1 MRSQTFGIELETY
14 GIGRERTAK
23 AIAAYFGTT
32 AVHRGR
38 HLDDWR
44 VPMPDGR
51 HWTVERDGSVT
62 DPSAEVVSPVCRWED
77 IPMVLAVAK
86 AIRAAGARTDASCGI
101 HVHVGLGEHTPASL
115 RRLVNIVNAKED
127 LLTQALGITP
137 ERRYRW
143 CKPVEPAFLE
153 AVNRSKP
160 DSFEKLAQLWYRHS
174 GGYSGNWR
182 AICSWSWQYRIS

>member
-77 IPMVLAVAK
+77 IPT
-86 AIRAAGARTDASCGI
+86 I
-101 HVHVGLGEHTPASL
+101 
-115 RRLVNIVNAKED
+115 
-127 LLTQALGITP
+127 
-137 ERRYRW
+137 
-143 CKPVEPAFLE
+143 
-153 AVNRSKP
+153 
-160 DSFEKLAQLWYRHS
+160 
-174 GGYSGNWR
+174 
-182 AICSWSWQYRIS
+182 